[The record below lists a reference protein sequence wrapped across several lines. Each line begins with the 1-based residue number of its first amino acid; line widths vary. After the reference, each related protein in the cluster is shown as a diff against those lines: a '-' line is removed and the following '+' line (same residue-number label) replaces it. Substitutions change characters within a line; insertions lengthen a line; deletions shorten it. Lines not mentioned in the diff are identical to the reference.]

1 PDMQLYPILCISA
14 FKEKVWGGDRLK
26 TVLGKNSADG
36 LIGESWEISG
46 VEGTVSQVAN
56 GFYQGK
62 SINELIQEFQG
73 DFVGKKVYEKYGNRF
88 PLLFKFIDAR
98 EDLSVQL
105 HPDDEIAGKRHNT
118 FGKTEMWYVLD
129 TEKDAELIIGFN
141 QKVDKQKYLKHLE
154 ENTLETI
161 LHREKVK
168 PGDVFYITPG
178 RVHAIGGGVLLAEIQ
193 QASDITYRIYDW
205 NRPDIDGKMR
215 ELHNDLAIDI
225 IDFEDKKDYKKTY
238 SDSQENLLVSNPY
251 FSTTLLQLK
260 ENLHR
265 NLEEIDS
272 FVVYMCVSGEGSL
285 LAGGVAEKFVTGQSI
300 LIPATVKAIEL
311 HTQNA
316 KLLEVFVP

>member
-1 PDMQLYPILCISA
+1 
-14 FKEKVWGGDRLK
+14 
-26 TVLGKNSADG
+26 
-36 LIGESWEISG
+36 
-46 VEGTVSQVAN
+46 
-56 GFYQGK
+56 
-62 SINELIQEFQG
+62 
-73 DFVGKKVYEKYGNRF
+73 
-88 PLLFKFIDAR
+88 
-98 EDLSVQL
+98 
-105 HPDDEIAGKRHNT
+105 
-118 FGKTEMWYVLD
+118 
-129 TEKDAELIIGFN
+129 LIIGFN

>member
-1 PDMQLYPILCISA
+1 MQLYPILCISA

-300 LIPATVKAIEL
+300 LVPATVKAIEF

>member
-1 PDMQLYPILCISA
+1 MQLYPILCISA

-215 ELHNDLAIDI
+215 KLHNDLAIDI